1 MASRQGWFVAKGDSV
16 SLEEQLT
23 PAEMRRFHECKK
35 LAEEKGVTGF
45 YTFDVGQDVG
55 FGPLCENLAPC
66 LISHGKLVH
75 GVRDVLATPMEHLL
89 MMGPLA
95 A

>member
-1 MASRQGWFVAKGDSV
+1 MSPFGRFRFRRPCVDACKHPVCSKVAGGA
-16 SLEEQLT
+16 
-23 PAEMRRFHECKK
+23 AEMRRFHEYKK

-45 YTFDVGQDVG
+45 YAFDVGQDVG

-75 GVRDVLATPMEHLL
+75 GVRDVLATP
-89 MMGPLA
+89 
-95 A
+95 